1 MAYAAYLRI
10 YEPVSA
16 FHEPDRSRWVA
27 YANSATRPRR
37 RDSLAVEHT
46 EALRRAI
53 TTPRVTVPE
62 RESEHAYVRRA
73 DGITYVC
80 PWQTRLRCLLTY
92 GQMRSEPD
100 DDPALAALTRLG
112 EAGPARLHI
121 LASIWTVPLTW
132 FVPFAPAERW
142 LSLGE
147 GRGRAAGP
155 ATASAIRA
163 LVYTT
168 PMARARRRVAR
179 GLAALRHLPAGSGDT
194 VLEPVLEPV
203 RAVGDLAEVG
213 RWLEDFHPYSLV
225 ELDYG
230 GLVHL
235 VSDDALCGDQSVA
248 EIRAAIDGAARGEC
262 ELAVAMYLRARNRW
276 RAFAEFEQAN

>member
-16 FHEPDRSRWVA
+16 FHEPDRSRWGV
-27 YANSATRPRR
+27 YADSSTWPRR
-37 RDSLAVEHT
+37 RDSLAVEHA

-53 TTPRVTVPE
+53 TTPWVAVPE
-62 RESEHAYVRRA
+62 RESEHAYVRRV

-80 PWQTRLRCLLTY
+80 PWQTRLRCLLAY
-92 GQMRSEPD
+92 GQTRSESG
-100 DDPALAALTRLG
+100 AVLA
-112 EAGPARLHI
+112 
-121 LASIWTVPLTW
+121 
-132 FVPFAPAERW
+132 
-142 LSLGE
+142 GE
-147 GRGRAAGP
+147 GLAGEGL
-155 ATASAIRA
+155 A

-168 PMARARRRVAR
+168 PMTRARRRVAR
-179 GLAALRHLPAGSGDT
+179 GLAALRHLPAGSGDA
-194 VLEPVLEPV
+194 VLEPV
-203 RAVGDLAEVG
+203 RAVDDLAEVG

-248 EIRAAIDGAARGEC
+248 ELRAAIDGAARGEC
-262 ELAVAMYLRARNRW
+262 ELAVAMYLRARDRW
-276 RAFAEFEQAN
+276 RAFAELEQAN